1 MKNNCFVRRILFMN
15 KFLIGFV
22 IVLTAFQLVFS
33 QAANGKANPKIE
45 QELLKVNQE
54 YDAAIVA
61 GDANALDRIFADE
74 FVYTTPDGEVR
85 NKAGQL
91 AFARSGDLKLES
103 GKSDDVKV
111 SVYGN
116 TAVMTGLF
124 TAKGQFQGK
133 NLDIRERYT
142 AVWVKQ
148 NGRWRLVAEQGNFIK
163 SQSGESGKTSSVNY
177 YVAEERKNLNR
188 PYSDAVRVG
197 NTLYLSGAIGTMR
210 GSNQLVAGGIEAET
224 RQTLENIKQ
233 TLEANGSSMNE
244 VVKCTV
250 MLAEIGEWDKMNAI
264 YRTYFPNNRP
274 ARSSLGV
281 NGLVAN
287 ARVEIE
293 CIAVVEA
300 K

>member
-1 MKNNCFVRRILFMN
+1 MKKI
-15 KFLIGFV
+15 LIGLAV
-22 IVLTAFQLVFS
+22 IFTTFQTAPAQTV
-33 QAANGKANPKIE
+33 NGEAANPKIE
-45 QELLKVNQE
+45 QELLKANRE

-61 GDANALDRIFADE
+61 GDANALNKIFADE
-74 FVYTTPDGEVR
+74 FVYTNPDGEVR
-85 NKAGQL
+85 NKAQQL

-103 GKSDDVKV
+103 GTSDQVKV
-111 SVYGN
+111 RVYGN
-116 TAVMTGLF
+116 MAVMTGRF
-124 TAKGQFQGK
+124 TAKGLFKGK
-133 NLDIRERYT
+133 SLEINERYT
-142 AVWVKQ
+142 TVWIKQ

-163 SQSGESGKTSSVNY
+163 SQSKDAEKISSVNY
-177 YVAEERKNLNR
+177 YIAEERKNLNR

-210 GSNQLVAGGIEAET
+210 GMNQLVTGGIEAET

-233 TLEANGSSMNE
+233 TLEANGTSLNE

-250 MLAEIGEWDKMNAI
+250 MLADISEWDKMNAI

-281 NGLVAN
+281 NGLVLN

-293 CIAVVEA
+293 CIAAVR
-300 K
+300 